1 MRVKA
6 LVPVVAEDTGK
17 HYREGETFELPTKR
31 AEMAIAAGFVEET
44 TEKMSLPQS
53 QSERKE
59 KHRKKAG
66 DFSRLEAYGGA

>member
-44 TEKMSLPQS
+44 TEKNEPAA
-53 QSERKE
+53 EPKRTKRK
-59 KHRKKAG
+59 A
-66 DFSRLEAYGGA
+66 